1 MTVRF
6 ATEADAGRLLV
17 VYAQYIDT
25 SVTFEYDLPAEAE
38 FAARIRDITESW
50 PYLICEEGGKTAGYA
65 YAHLARERKAYGWY
79 VELSIYLDRSRT
91 GQGLGKRLYGLL
103 LDILRAQGVRTAMGC
118 VTLPNPASEALHAAL
133 GFDRAGVSRSAGYK
147 NGAWHDVAWFEKPL
161 APYDVPPSPTVP
173 VRDLGRELVTGL
185 MKKYFP

>member
-6 ATEADAGRLLV
+6 ATEVDAARLLA
-17 VYAQYIDT
+17 VYGQYIDT
-25 SVTFEYDLPAEAE
+25 SITFEYGLPTEAA
-38 FAARIRDITESW
+38 FAARIRDITRHW
-50 PYLICEEGGKTAGYA
+50 PYLICEEDGQAAGYA
-65 YAHLARERKAYGWY
+65 YAHPAREREAYGWY

-91 GQGLGKRLYGLL
+91 GRGLGRRLYGLL
-103 LDILRAQGVRTAMGC
+103 LDILRAQGVKTAMGC

-133 GFDRAGVSRSAGYK
+133 GFKRIGVSPRAGYK
-147 NGAWHDVAWFEKPL
+147 NGAWHDVIWFEKPL

-173 VRDLGRELVTGL
+173 VRDLDPELAAGL